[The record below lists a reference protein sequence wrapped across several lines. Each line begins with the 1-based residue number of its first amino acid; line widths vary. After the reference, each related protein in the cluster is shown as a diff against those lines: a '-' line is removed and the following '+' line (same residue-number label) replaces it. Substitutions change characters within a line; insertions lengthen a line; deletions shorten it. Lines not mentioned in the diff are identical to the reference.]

1 MGCNVSHSFDAP
13 AKLVLIK
20 NPVTCFRKL
29 RGSVVFQNFS
39 APSGPV
45 PATGGPMLNFAL
57 PAHRSRS
64 FAALSASV
72 LLLFAMG
79 PQASA
84 IYTSATPPATGPTV
98 PGNRALLHGDIAFAP
113 ANAPE
118 SVKRAIW
125 ATNYIVR
132 KPYVW
137 GGGHSSFY
145 EDGYDCS
152 GSVSFLLR
160 HAGLLSSPMAS
171 SELQRYGERGRGH
184 WITVYA
190 RNGHTFATV
199 AGLRLDTTGPRGD
212 EGPRWRTDWRPE
224 GGFDARHPAGM

>member
-1 MGCNVSHSFDAP
+1 ML
-13 AKLVLIK
+13 K
-20 NPVTCFRKL
+20 
-29 RGSVVFQNFS
+29 S
-39 APSGPV
+39 AFPSG
-45 PATGGPMLNFAL
+45 
-57 PAHRSRS
+57 RSRL
-64 FAALSASV
+64 FAALTSSV
-72 LLLFAMG
+72 LLLFTTEPRAT
-79 PQASA
+79 A
-84 IYTSATPPATGPTV
+84 IYTSATPPTTGPTV
-98 PGNRALLHGDIAFAP
+98 PGNRAMLRGSIACAP

-118 SVKRAIW
+118 AVKRAIW
-125 ATNYIVR
+125 ATNYIIR

-137 GGGHSSFY
+137 GGGHGSFY

-160 HAGLLSSPMAS
+160 HAGALSSPLPSA
-171 SELQRYGERGRGH
+171 ELQRFGERGRGH

-212 EGPRWRTDWRPE
+212 EGPRWRTDWRPD